1 MEILDAG
8 LSVGVLILIIA
19 LGYFVR
25 HDAAENGDAKA
36 DHDAE
41 ADGNAERDAATS
53 DTHPRPFRSPQVQT
67 RGTRRASLEPFPF
80 RLNRDGSPGLLFVL
94 TALTT

>member
-25 HDAAENGDAKA
+25 IAAKEWRHDRAGIKALKAAREEFNAKHEWKPRMVNGVDCGDWVRK
-36 DHDAE
+36 
-41 ADGNAERDAATS
+41 
-53 DTHPRPFRSPQVQT
+53 
-67 RGTRRASLEPFPF
+67 
-80 RLNRDGSPGLLFVL
+80 DGSPGLLFVL